1 MLKQIADGIQ
11 ETFHFEKDYYEDEE
25 EDYDDEIKKQ
35 MSFYEIKETID
46 KVSKQT
52 KKFENEIQ
60 KNFQNIAKLT
70 DLSLF
75 LEDLTNDQLPDG
87 SLLKNACENINQGVA
102 KYSKYVDSVCMMCK
116 EIEDQDDILKSRND
130 LNDKLRKLE
139 ERFYSNNNGDIND
152 EY

>member
-46 KVSKQT
+46 KVSMQT